1 MTELAPPPINHPLI
15 NAPPRPP
22 ALAAGEGHAAL
33 LLGLQATLL
42 SHARLEDA
50 ASAFAIELAEALGCE
65 RVAVGLADA
74 GTTRLLATSH
84 AHAIERRSAAP
95 AMLEAAMN
103 EAVDQR
109 ATLIHPLPPAALPLI
124 TLAHQRLVAGG
135 GAACSI
141 PLVCAGRIAG
151 AITLERTATPFSA
164 REIALCEDAASFAG
178 PLLELKRDAMCAWWR
193 RLGRALQTRAALLR
207 EPGHAGTKVV
217 AAALAAALV
226 AATLL
231 PLDYR
236 VSAPARL
243 EGSVQR
249 VIAAPADGFLQ
260 RANVRAGDSVHA
272 GQVLAELA
280 GEDLQLEQRRRMSE
294 LRQHENAYKG
304 AMARSDRGQMVLHQ
318 ARAGEAQAMLELI
331 EGQLERAQIVAPFD
345 GVVIKGDLTQN
356 LGAPVTRGEVLLTLS
371 PAGSFRLIVEVDEA
385 DIGAVRPGQT
395 GRLVL
400 AASPD
405 QSLDFEVLRVIPMAV
420 SAEARNYFEVEAAL
434 DSRGQALRPGLRG
447 VAKIDAGTHTMWWML
462 SHRALDW
469 LRLAWWSLSP

>member
-1 MTELAPPPINHPLI
+1 MTELAHPPI

-50 ASAFAIELAEALGCE
+50 ATAFAIELAESLGCE
-65 RVAVGLADA
+65 RVAIGMADG
-74 GTTRLLATSH
+74 GTTRLLATSQ
-84 AHAIERRSAAP
+84 AHTIDPRSTAA

-103 EAVDQR
+103 EAFDQG
-109 ATLIHPLPPAALPLI
+109 ATLIHPPPPAALPLI
-124 TLAHQRLVAGG
+124 TLAHQRLVTAG

-151 AITLERTATPFSA
+151 AITLERAATPFA
-164 REIALCEDAASFAG
+164 VREIALCEDAASFAG
-178 PLLELKRDAMCAWWR
+178 PLLLLKRDAVRPWWR

-207 EPGHAGTKVV
+207 EPGHAGARL
-217 AAALAAALV
+217 AAAAVVAALV

-260 RANVRAGDSVHA
+260 RANVRAGDSVRA

-280 GEDLQLEQRRRMSE
+280 GEDLQLEQRRRASE

-304 AMARSDRGQMVLHQ
+304 AMARADRGQMVIHQ

-331 EGQLERAQIVAPFD
+331 EGQLLRAQIVAPFD

-371 PAGSFRLIVEVDEA
+371 PADSFRLIVEVDEA
-385 DIGAVRPGQT
+385 DIGPIRPGQS

-405 QSLDFEVLRVIPMAV
+405 QSLELKVLRVIPMAA
-420 SAEARNYFEVEAAL
+420 SAAARNYFEVEAAL
-434 DSRGQALRPGLRG
+434 DTRGQALRPGLRG
-447 VAKIDAGTHTMWWML
+447 VAKIDAGTHSMLWML
-462 SHRALDW
+462 THRALNW